1 MPSPDQDAPRCTEMH
16 HDAPRCTK
24 MHRDAKPGPR
34 CTDLLRKMHRSL
46 ASYLGRA
53 AGVFRLR
60 RPARAHSGACSLRR
74 VLTPSRRPTPLPA
87 PARPPPP
94 GDVGSWTSS
103 GLRLRRFWFCR
114 FETPSALW
122 VGSRL
127 SPRGFF
133 RSHRRHRTF
142 VASRFARCVV
152 ASGRRVRVGCS
163 DRMFVCESLNARD
176 AGVILSVRKETH
188 AQVETLALLFSPM
201 RFLLEET
208 IGALCALT

>member
-1 MPSPDQDAPRCTEMH
+1 
-16 HDAPRCTK
+16 

-34 CTDLLRKMHRSL
+34 CTDLLRRTR
-46 ASYLGRA
+46 GRA

-74 VLTPSRRPTPLPA
+74 VLTPARRPAPLPA

-127 SPRGFF
+127 SPRSGPRRAVFF
-133 RSHRRHRTF
+133 VRIVDIAPSWHRG
-142 VASRFARCVV
+142 ASSRPGGACGSD
-152 ASGRRVRVGCS
+152 APGSDCS
-163 DRMFVCESLNARD
+163 SESTIVESPGKWD
-176 AGVILSVRKETH
+176 AGVIWSVRKETH
-188 AQVETLALLFSPM
+188 AQVETLSLLFSPM

>member
-1 MPSPDQDAPRCTEMH
+1 MHRDAPRCQ
-16 HDAPRCTK
+16 ARTK
-24 MHRDAKPGPR
+24 K
-34 CTDLLRKMHRSL
+34 HRSL
-46 ASYLGRA
+46 ASYAGAGSGRFPFA
-53 AGVFRLR
+53 
-60 RPARAHSGACSLRR
+60 PSGACSLRR
-74 VLTPSRRPTPLPA
+74 VLTPARRPTPLPA

-127 SPRGFF
+127 SNRAAARAARVFSFASSSSHLRGIAV
-133 RSHRRHRTF
+133 RAVR
-142 VASRFARCVV
+142 
-152 ASGRRVRVGCS
+152 RRVRAARAGRMLGS
-163 DRMFVCESLNARD
+163 DASDESLNPRD

-208 IGALCALT
+208 IGALCAFT